1 MERGEQRLTFEQTLS
16 LFALAMTD
24 VLLINMWYTD
34 IGKYAGSNFGLLKV
48 ILESNLKLFGNANK
62 KRLLFVIR
70 DYAEDDANE
79 EEIRKILT
87 KNV

>member
-1 MERGEQRLTFEQTLS
+1 MERGEQRSTFENTLS
-16 LFALAMTD
+16 LFVLAVTD

-34 IGKYAGSNFGLLKV
+34 IGKYTGSNFGLLKV

-70 DYAEDDANE
+70 DYSDED
-79 EEIRKILT
+79 
-87 KNV
+87 